1 MCGAHTLHY
10 TYKGSTCANNTVS
23 VTGLGVFNAHTSTSE
38 PVASATQCSKKSMG
52 NFTTS
57 PLGPEDE

>member
-1 MCGAHTLHY
+1 MCGANTLHY
-10 TYKGSTCANNTVS
+10 THTRAVHVLMIRVTS
-23 VTGLGVFNAHTSTSE
+23 VGVLIAQTSTSE
-38 PVASATQCSKKSMG
+38 PVASATQCSKKSIG